1 MELRV
6 SKNNAKAILVGIF
19 SGLVLGVLARLW
31 MRWISTDREFSW
43 NGTIFIVSSFT
54 IAIAIQPIVSL
65 LRRRFNGKKAK
76 TLLRIG
82 GAIFSLP
89 IFVEMGAIMFPTV
102 ALAGIALW
110 STKLS
115 KRFRGILFALSLIG
129 PFFISR
135 NIISDSGWT
144 IATLG
149 RILLFILIYNAV
161 IVLLRPTIMLILV
174 SEKETKTSNRCRDI
188 LKVVLVIIVGALLFF
203 FTIGLYGT

>member
-1 MELRV
+1 M
-6 SKNNAKAILVGIF
+6 SKINAKAILVGIF

-43 NGTIFIVSSFT
+43 SGTIFIVSSFT

-65 LRRRFNGKKAK
+65 LRRRFNGKRAK

-82 GAIFSLP
+82 GVIFSLP
-89 IFVEMGAIMFPTV
+89 IFVGMGAIMLPTV

-115 KRFRGILFALSLIG
+115 KRFRGILFVLSLIV
-129 PFFISR
+129 PIFISR

-174 SEKETKTSNRCRDI
+174 SEKETKTSN
-188 LKVVLVIIVGALLFF
+188 
-203 FTIGLYGT
+203 